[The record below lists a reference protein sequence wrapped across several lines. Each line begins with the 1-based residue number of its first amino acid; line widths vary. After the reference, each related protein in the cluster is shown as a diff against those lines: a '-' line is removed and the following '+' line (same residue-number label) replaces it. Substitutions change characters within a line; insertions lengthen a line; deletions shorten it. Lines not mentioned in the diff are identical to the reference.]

1 MIPFFKKPHIQWL
14 ISFSIFNS
22 LLFILFSFRYGAY
35 IDFTHGIWQWL
46 YIGATAIGH
55 VGSIALIVMILP
67 LLLSIPFRNQ
77 KFILILASIL
87 NTVGLIF
94 FTIDSFIFSQYRFHL
109 NKFVLDMLF
118 SGAAGDIFQF
128 SGSMYFIAI
137 GSILLLLTLEFL
149 VGSWMWKKEMF
160 LKFKQKTILFALL
173 GFMIFSHLG
182 HAYASAMSYS
192 PITKN
197 AHVYPLYFPLTANG
211 LFKKL
216 NLIDPEVLAK
226 NKVIKKNADLRNMR
240 YPAHK
245 LQFEKG
251 KLYNILFVVVDCW
264 RADCLDSL
272 VTPNISR
279 YNSNALIFKNHQSGS
294 CGTRGGIFSLFYG
307 LPSFA
312 YWNTMKANCQRPV
325 LMHTLAEQNY
335 KFGIFASSNLTH
347 PAFHQTV
354 FADIDHLRIKTDSK
368 NKAPYVRDAKI
379 TEEWLDFI
387 DSNYSKANEQPFFG
401 FLFYD
406 SAHGYSHPDPTHAPF
421 QPTWSEPN
429 YLTLDDDTDP
439 KPFLNLY
446 KNTLNYVDSLVE
458 KVLVDLDKR
467 QLLDNTIVVFT
478 GDHAQEF
485 NDNKMNYWGHGSN
498 FSDAQTHVPL
508 AVLWPGMSPQVFT
521 HRSLHYDIA
530 STLLNYNQGCQNPA
544 SDFSIG
550 KCLWETSSP
559 EWFVAGADQN
569 YAIIE
574 NDQITTTLYGSYS
587 VTTPDMKAL
596 DSNNLHSN
604 IVFEA
609 MKESYKFYS
618 N

>member
-1 MIPFFKKPHIQWL
+1 MISFFKKPLTQWL
-14 ISFSIFNS
+14 IGFSIFNS
-22 LLFILFSFRYGAY
+22 LLFILFSFRYSAY

-46 YIGATAIGH
+46 YIGTTTIGH
-55 VGSIALIVMILP
+55 VGAIALIVMMLP
-67 LLLSIPFRNQ
+67 LLFLIPFRNQ
-77 KFILILASIL
+77 KFILILSSLL
-87 NTVGLIF
+87 NTIGLIF
-94 FTIDSFIFSQYRFHL
+94 FTVDSFIFSQYRFHL

-128 SGSMYFIAI
+128 SGLMYSLAI
-137 GSILLLLTLEFL
+137 GSVLFILALEFV
-149 VGSWMWKKEMF
+149 VGNWMWNKKIF
-160 LKFKQKTILFALL
+160 LKFKQKSILLILL
-173 GFMIFSHLG
+173 GLVLTSHLG
-182 HAYASAMSYS
+182 HAYASATSYS

-211 LFKKL
+211 LFKKF
-216 NLIDPEVLAK
+216 NLINPDVLAK
-226 NKVIKKNADLRNMR
+226 NKVIKKNSDLRNMK

-251 KLYNILFVVVDCW
+251 KQYNILFVVVDCW

-272 VTPNISR
+272 VTPNISE
-279 YNSNALIFKNHQSGS
+279 YANKALLFKNHQSGS

-312 YWNTMKANCQRPV
+312 YWNTMKANCRRPV
-325 LMHTLAEQNY
+325 LMQTLAEQNY

-354 FADIDHLRIKTDSK
+354 FADINRLRIKTNSE
-368 NKAPYVRDAKI
+368 NSAPYARDAKI
-379 TEEWLDFI
+379 TEEWLAFI
-387 DSNYSKANEQPFFG
+387 DSNYTKPNDQPFFG

-406 SAHGYSHPDPTHAPF
+406 SAHGYSHPNPTQAPF
-421 QPTWSEPN
+421 QPSWTTPN
-429 YLTLDDDTDP
+429 YLILDNNTDP
-439 KPFLNLY
+439 RPFFNLY
-446 KNTLNYVDSLVE
+446 KNTLNYVDSLVG
-458 KVLVDLDKR
+458 KVLVDLDRR
-467 QLLDNTIVVFT
+467 QLLDNTIVVLT

-485 NDNKMNYWGHGSN
+485 NDNKKNYWGHGSN

-508 AVLWPGMSPQVFT
+508 AVLWPGMNPQVFT
-521 HRSLHYDIA
+521 HKSLHYDIA
-530 STLLNYNQGCQNPA
+530 STLLNYNQGCLNPA
-544 SDFSIG
+544 DDFSIG

-574 NDQITTTLYGSYS
+574 NNQITTTLYGSYS
-587 VTTPDMKAL
+587 VTTPDMNAL
-596 DSNNLHSN
+596 DNNKLHSN

-609 MKESYKFYS
+609 MKASYKFYT